1 MEALEMIAE
10 APRRAPTTQPHDQP
24 LAGAYRRDLRAGFM
38 SMVPLLP
45 GDIPFAFAFTVI
57 ARSAGFSLLET
68 QALSMLVYAG
78 SAQLATVTL
87 FAGGGSAIAI
97 ILTTL
102 VLNLRHVLYGLSLD
116 GKLERP
122 SRPPRALLAMTLTDE
137 SYGITIKEILRPRN
151 LPPGGRRDAFLLGA
165 SVCLY
170 ASFAV
175 STLLGALLGGLLP
188 DPSRTGLSFIFPL
201 MFLALLL
208 PLLRAW
214 RHLAV
219 AGAAGMAAFS
229 LSHFELANSG
239 MTILLATVGAAAL
252 GACWP
257 RTDTEV
263 AG

>member
-1 MEALEMIAE
+1 ML
-10 APRRAPTTQPHDQP
+10 
-24 LAGAYRRDLRAGFM
+24 
-38 SMVPLLP
+38 PLLP
-45 GDIPFAFAFTVI
+45 GDIPFAIAFTVL

-68 QALSMLVYAG
+68 QAMSMLVYAG
-78 SAQLATVTL
+78 SAQLAMVTL
-87 FAGGGSAIAI
+87 VAGGASASAIL
-97 ILTTL
+97 LTTL

-116 GKLERP
+116 GQLERP

-170 ASFAV
+170 TSFAL

-188 DPSRTGLSFIFPL
+188 DPSRSGLSFIFPL
-201 MFLALLL
+201 VFLGLLL

-219 AGAAGMAAFS
+219 AGAAGAAAFM

-239 MTILLATVGAAAL
+239 VTILLATLGAAAL

-257 RTDTEV
+257 GTDTE
-263 AG
+263 AAA